1 MQSEK
6 KMNLVGRLT
15 VAQDII
21 INVKDDLKLES
32 DKLPETD
39 TLGKL
44 ERTYLANKLCD
55 VALSLGKAKISIL
68 SVENELQEKY
78 GGL

>member
-6 KMNLVGRLT
+6 KMNLVDRLT

-44 ERTYLANKLCD
+44 ERMFIANKLCE
-55 VALSLGKAKISIL
+55 VALSLGKAKISVL
-68 SVENELQEKY
+68 DVENELQEEY
-78 GGL
+78 GGE